1 MNKRIT
7 LATVLVGLIIA
18 GLIAGF
24 FTGSIQK
31 ALSAPMVQ
39 MMGGTGMPKAVQ
51 AAPQPAQPRPT
62 TPGVTPMVN
71 TLAQDTFQRQKS
83 ATMGN
88 RHGWTHVGR

>member
-39 MMGGTGMPKAVQ
+39 MMGGTGMPKAVRSG
-51 AAPQPAQPRPT
+51 PGKTQPAQPSMAT
-62 TPGVTPMVN
+62 TPCDVTAN
-71 TLAQDTFQRQKS
+71 
-83 ATMGN
+83 G
-88 RHGWTHVGR
+88 